1 MNAVKLF
8 HEDGPVLHAG
18 GPTQEM
24 VSKAISES
32 GFSSFLAA
40 RK

>member
-1 MNAVKLF
+1 MNTVKVF
-8 HEDGPVLHAG
+8 CEDGPVLHEG
-18 GPTQEM
+18 GPTQGM

-40 RK
+40 KN